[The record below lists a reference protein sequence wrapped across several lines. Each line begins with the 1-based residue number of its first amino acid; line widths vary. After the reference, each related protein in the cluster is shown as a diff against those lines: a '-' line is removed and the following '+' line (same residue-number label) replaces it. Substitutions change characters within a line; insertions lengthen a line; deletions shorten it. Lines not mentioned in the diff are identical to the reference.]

1 MKLNYYKNLDG
12 VRAIAAL
19 LVMFLHFFQ
28 YNNIQNDSVFNVF
41 KKIAIFGQTGVD
53 LFFVLSGFLI
63 TRILIQTK
71 SDNNYFK
78 NFIFRRILRIFP
90 LYYFF
95 LLIYYFIAPF
105 LLDSNFIPFNEQWY
119 YYSYLQNFATTFG
132 WNANGP
138 EHFWS
143 LAVEEHFYLF
153 WPLIIYLFSTKNIKY
168 IIFGLVVFS
177 VLLRV
182 FMIQQN
188 YGVFYFT
195 FTRIDGLAIGAALA
209 LLEIKSFFKKKNK
222 LIFLVL
228 ALFLILSL
236 GFLWIKYSGKGML
249 EIYKYLLVALFYFCM
264 ISYVLSVKSNSLINK
279 ILESKPF
286 NFSGKISYGL
296 YVYHPIIFMVIFKRY
311 KTEYWILQ
319 LLLSFVITY
328 IIAFLSFYFFEN
340 QFLKLKKYF

>member
-1 MKLNYYKNLDG
+1 
-12 VRAIAAL
+12 
-19 LVMFLHFFQ
+19 
-28 YNNIQNDSVFNVF
+28 
-41 KKIAIFGQTGVD
+41 
-53 LFFVLSGFLI
+53 
-63 TRILIQTK
+63 
-71 SDNNYFK
+71 
-78 NFIFRRILRIFP
+78 
-90 LYYFF
+90 
-95 LLIYYFIAPF
+95 
-105 LLDSNFIPFNEQWY
+105 
-119 YYSYLQNFATTFG
+119 
-132 WNANGP
+132 
-138 EHFWS
+138 
-143 LAVEEHFYLF
+143 
-153 WPLIIYLFSTKNIKY
+153 
-168 IIFGLVVFS
+168 
-177 VLLRV
+177 
-182 FMIQQN
+182 MIQQN